1 MGFYRTYEELKQ
13 PWVSVRNWKSNRRFY
28 RTYEELKLGIDYI
41 TGLIVA
47 GVFLSYL
54 WGIETCLRF
63 AATYRTRK
71 CFYRT
76 YEELKQINYV
86 IIDFMINTVFIV
98 PMRNWN
104 SI

>member
-47 GVFLSYL
+47 GVF
-54 WGIETCLRF
+54 
-63 AATYRTRK
+63 
-71 CFYRT
+71 YRT
-76 YEELKQINYV
+76 YEELKLAWGLRRRIGRGS
-86 IIDFMINTVFIV
+86 VFIV

-104 SI
+104 K